1 MLLKYKYFLL
11 LLMPLLL
18 IDEAYAQ
25 KTGEAIYQVQLV
37 ENENDYLQ
45 QTYLKSLP
53 NAEDYISESEFILK
67 FKDEKSEF
75 KLHDILYSNNAKV
88 ELAISFVGYNGRLI
102 RNENQVLSDTRDTP
116 VHQGKW
122 SEVAFNV
129 DWEITQES
137 KQIDDFQAFKAF
149 GTVNEEVFNQSTG
162 EFETQNSIIE
172 AWFCPSIPIPHG
184 PLGYGDLP
192 GLIIELHTSVAS
204 FGLIKLNLNKKNE
217 IEVVDNKDILTKLQL
232 RMIEQKELK
241 GF

>member
-75 KLHDILYSNNAKV
+75 KLHDILYSNKAKV
-88 ELAISFVGYNGRLI
+88 ELATGFIGYTGTLI
-102 RNENQVLSDTRDTP
+102 RNEKQVLSDTRDTP
-116 VHQGKW
+116 IHQGKW
-122 SEVAFNV
+122 SEVAFDV
-129 DWEITQES
+129 EWEITQES
-137 KQIDDFQAFKAF
+137 KQIQNYQVFKAV
-149 GTVNEEVFNQSTG
+149 GTVKEEVFNQNTG
-162 EFETQNSIIE
+162 KFEVKNNMVE

-217 IEVVDNKDILTKLQL
+217 IEVVDKKDILTKLQL
-232 RMIEQKELK
+232 RMIEQKE
-241 GF
+241 F